1 MAGSPESAKN
11 MIHQIFEKALP
22 KAEKEIETLKTHYQL
37 ERLEPWDLAYYT
49 RKYKEEVFAI
59 QEEKLKE
66 YFEFDQ
72 VLSWLHSFVEKFFGI
87 KIQQT

>member
-1 MAGSPESAKN
+1 MAGSSKNAKN

-37 ERLEPWDLAYYT
+37 NKLEPRDLAYYT
-49 RKYKEEVFAI
+49 RKYKEEVFEL

-66 YFEFDQ
+66 YFEFTH
-72 VLSWLHSFVEKFFGI
+72 VLNWLHSFVGKFFGI
-87 KIQQT
+87 EIKKT

>member
-1 MAGSPESAKN
+1 MAGNPENAKN

-22 KAEKEIETLKTHYQL
+22 KAEK

-72 VLSWLHSFVEKFFGI
+72 ILSWLHSFVGNFFGI
-87 KIQQT
+87 EIKKT

>member
-1 MAGSPESAKN
+1 MAGSPENAKN

-37 ERLEPWDLAYYT
+37 ERLEPRDLAYYT

-72 VLSWLHSFVEKFFGI
+72 VLSWLHSFVRNFFGI
-87 KIQQT
+87 EIKKT

>member
-11 MIHQIFEKALP
+11 MIQQIFEKALP

-37 ERLEPWDLAYYT
+37 NKLEPRDLAYYT
-49 RKYKEEVFAI
+49 RKYKEEVFEL

-66 YFEFDQ
+66 YFEFDH
-72 VLSWLHSFVEKFFGI
+72 VLSWLHSFVGKFFGI
-87 KIQQT
+87 EIKKT

>member
-1 MAGSPESAKN
+1 MASSPENAKN
-11 MIHQIFEKALP
+11 MIHQIFGKALP

-37 ERLEPWDLAYYT
+37 ERLEPRDLAYYT

-66 YFEFDQ
+66 YFEFYQ
-72 VLSWLHSFVEKFFGI
+72 VLSWLHSFVGKFFSIEI
-87 KIQQT
+87 KKT